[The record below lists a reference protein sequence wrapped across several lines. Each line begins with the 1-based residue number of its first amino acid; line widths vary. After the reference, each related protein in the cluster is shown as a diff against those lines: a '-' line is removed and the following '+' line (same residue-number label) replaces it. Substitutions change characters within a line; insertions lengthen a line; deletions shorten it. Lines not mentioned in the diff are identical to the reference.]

1 MDREESVIGRCEDE
15 FLLPERAAAR
25 RAEDE
30 KLLATGEPLAD
41 CVECFEAEDGSEL
54 WFSENRTA
62 LRDESG
68 ATVARGKK
76 HAPWFS
82 PASSEAHPAFSA
94 LCDGR

>member
-54 WFSENRTA
+54 WFPEQ
-62 LRDESG
+62 SG
-68 ATVARGKK
+68 ASGRIRRDRCPRQKACALVFSGEQRS
-76 HAPWFS
+76 APGF
-82 PASSEAHPAFSA
+82 FGA
-94 LCDGR
+94 L